1 MNKNQRKT
9 WMPGIMPGMATVI
22 GWPEFKNA
30 EAA

>member
-1 MNKNQRKT
+1 MPEKDVDAGINK
-9 WMPGIMPGMATVI
+9 PGMTTVI